1 MTKVGGLELTGM
13 FWNTEGDKRM
23 EKMVS
28 IIIPVY
34 NRGNVIGRAIQSILR
49 QTYVWYEI
57 IVVDDGSTD
66 NTEERVREIS
76 DDRIRYIRLEQNQGA
91 AHARN
96 EGIRRYLYKY
106 IAFLDS
112 DDEWMPDKLE
122 LEMNK
127 MLRSPENV
135 GLIYCRMRRGKE
147 KESICPSYDWPEDV
161 ALEGNLFPLLLW
173 RNIIGTPAILVK
185 KVCLESIGEFNEAL
199 RCLEDWE
206 LVLRIA
212 RKWEIGFIDKVLV
225 KIYKSPESVSAN
237 AGAFLLSR
245 CYIAALYRQEMTQMG
260 LRPVIEKEILEKAR
274 AYGLESET
282 RELLKR
288 DFFL

>member
-1 MTKVGGLELTGM
+1 
-13 FWNTEGDKRM
+13 M
-23 EKMVS
+23 EEMVS
-28 IIIPVY
+28 IIIPAY
-34 NRGNVIGRAIQSILR
+34 NRGNVISRAIQSILR

-66 NTEERVREIS
+66 NTEERVREIG
-76 DDRIRYIRLEQNQGA
+76 DNRIRYIRLEQNQGA
-91 AHARN
+91 SYARN
-96 EGIRRYLYKY
+96 EGIRRCLYDY

-122 LEMNK
+122 LQMDK
-127 MLRSPENV
+127 MRQSSENV
-135 GLIYCRMRRGKE
+135 GLIYCRMRSGKE
-147 KESICPSYDWPEDV
+147 KENICPSYDGPMDV
-161 ALEGNLFPLLLW
+161 PLEGNLFPLLLW
-173 RNIIGTPAILVK
+173 RNIIGTPSILVK
-185 KVCLESIGEFNEAL
+185 RVCLESIGGFNESL

-206 LVLRIA
+206 LILRIA

-225 KIYKSPESVSAN
+225 EVNKSSERVSAN

-245 CYIAALYRQEMTQMG
+245 CYIASLYRQEMMQIG

-274 AYGLESET
+274 AYGLECET

-288 DFFL
+288 GFFL

>member
-1 MTKVGGLELTGM
+1 MA
-13 FWNTEGDKRM
+13 
-23 EKMVS
+23 KMVS
-28 IIIPVY
+28 IIIPTY
-34 NRGNVIGRAIQSILR
+34 NRGNVIGRAIQSVLR

-66 NTEERVREIS
+66 NTEECVREIG

-91 AHARN
+91 SHARN
-96 EGIRRYLYKY
+96 VGIRRCLYEY
-106 IAFLDS
+106 IALLDS

-122 LEMNK
+122 LQMDK
-127 MLRSPENV
+127 MLQSPERV

-147 KESICPSYDWPEDV
+147 KENICPSCDWPEDV
-161 ALEGNLFPLLLW
+161 PLEGNLFPLLLW
-173 RNIIGTPAILVK
+173 RNIIGTPSVLVK

-206 LVLRIA
+206 LILRIA
-212 RKWEIGFIDKVLV
+212 RKWEIGFIDEVLV
-225 KIYKSPESVSAN
+225 EVNKSPASVSSN

-260 LRPVIEKEILEKAR
+260 IRHVVEKEILEKAR

-282 RELLKR
+282 RELLER
-288 DFFL
+288 DFAL